1 MLLDA
6 AMSDGNL
13 ETKINTTDV
22 TASQHV
28 LVCALQELG
37 SLIHG
42 LGTTAAPLLQDSSTG
57 TSPELFCEPEHILNL
72 YLFVHCH
79 LLWFLMAILLVL
91 SLLNRILHNSCII
104 FCFLPINL
112 KKREEEGKL
121 TALHAV
127 QKFQILPKEFF
138 IFPNLY
144 KYVN

>member
-1 MLLDA
+1 MLSDA
-6 AMSDGNL
+6 AMNDSNL

-57 TSPELFCEPEHILNL
+57 TRPEIFFETEYKLNL
-72 YLFVHCH
+72 YLFVHWH
-79 LLWFLMAILLVL
+79 LLQFLMAILLLL
-91 SLLNRILHNSCII
+91 SLLTSFLHSSCVI

-112 KKREEEGKL
+112 GKKKGEGAGRES
-121 TALHAV
+121 
-127 QKFQILPKEFF
+127 
-138 IFPNLY
+138 
-144 KYVN
+144 